1 MATWEGD
8 VIPEWNV
15 DSPGVIGKVVIIIQI
30 ILHLSPAVSL
40 ILVPVRDFQFGKN
53 KLIVLFS
60 QETEASRG

>member
-15 DSPGVIGKVVIIIQI
+15 DSLGVIGKVVIIIRI
-30 ILHLSPAVSL
+30 ILHLSLAVSL
-40 ILVPVRDFQFGKN
+40 ILVLVRDLHLEKN

-60 QETEASRG
+60 EETDASRG

>member
-15 DSPGVIGKVVIIIQI
+15 DSLGVIGKVVIIIRI
-30 ILHLSPAVSL
+30 ILHLSPTVSL
-40 ILVPVRDFQFGKN
+40 ILVPVRDFQPGKN

>member
-15 DSPGVIGKVVIIIQI
+15 DSLGVIGRVVIIIRI

-40 ILVPVRDFQFGKN
+40 ILVPIRDFQPGKN
-53 KLIVLFS
+53 KLIVLFN
-60 QETEASRG
+60 QETDA